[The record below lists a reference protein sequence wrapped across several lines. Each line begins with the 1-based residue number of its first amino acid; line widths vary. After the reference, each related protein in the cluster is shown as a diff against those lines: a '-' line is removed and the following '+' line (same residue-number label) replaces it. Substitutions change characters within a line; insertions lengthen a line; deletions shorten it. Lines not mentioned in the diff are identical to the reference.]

1 MYGTSIDWQTIASH
15 IGLVIGQPFEMQ
27 NCYSIGG
34 GQINSNYR
42 IEGAGQSYFVK
53 INQPH
58 CFEIFAAEAAGLA
71 ELAQPAV
78 IKVPVP
84 LCWGTTYHHAYL
96 VMEYITLR
104 NDSQVSS
111 EKLGHQL
118 AVLHQVVKI
127 PYGWYRNNY
136 LGPVEQVNALTKEWI
151 DFWRTNRLN
160 YQLELAAR
168 KGYTGTLQGYG
179 EQLSAHIHLFF
190 SDYRPLSS
198 LLHGDLWAGNY
209 GIDTQN
215 QPVLFDPA
223 VYYGDREVDI
233 AMTEL
238 VGGFPNRFYQAY
250 QDTFPLDPGYAVRK
264 KLYNLYYILNN
275 LNTFGGGY
283 LRQAEGMMLGLL
295 SELR

>member
-15 IGLVIGQPFEMQ
+15 ISLVIGQPFEIQ

-34 GQINSNYR
+34 GHINSNYR
-42 IEGAGQSYFVK
+42 IESAGQSYFVK

-84 LCWGTTYHHAYL
+84 HAYL

-111 EKLGHQL
+111 AQLGHQL
-118 AVLHQVVKI
+118 AVLHRVVKI
-127 PYGWYRNNY
+127 PYGWHRNNY
-136 LGPVEQVNALTKEWI
+136 LGTVEQMNTLTDEWV

-168 KGYTGTLQGYG
+168 KGYATGILQTQG
-179 EQLSAHIHLFF
+179 EQLLADMHLFF
-190 SDYRPLSS
+190 SDYTPLSS

-238 VGGFPNRFYQAY
+238 FGGFPNRFYQAY
-250 QDTFPLDPGYAVRK
+250 QDTFPLDSGYVVRK

-283 LRQAEGMMLGLL
+283 LRQAEGMILGLL
-295 SELR
+295 SELH